1 VPLFSFSVPDSV
13 FVVSD
18 FLHSVFL
25 SRSQDVATV
34 TALVLLF
41 AEIGNAVGTAIAS
54 AIWRQHMPGQL
65 EQHLAGILNSTEI
78 TGVYGSIYT
87 AAAYKVSNPAAYE
100 GIIEAYVRSPLF
112 LLLSPLRSRTD
123 FCSSALSLT
132 P

>member
-41 AEIGNAVGTAIAS
+41 AEIGN